1 LEASQFS
8 SFFAINAKGGE
19 FIGPKQKDRTTTVFR
34 TTTISQKIAVFKNYF
49 TKGKKS
55 FQLQKPS

>member
-1 LEASQFS
+1 LS
-8 SFFAINAKGGE
+8 INAKRGE
-19 FIGPKQKDRTTTVFR
+19 FIGPKQKDRTTTVR
-34 TTTISQKIAVFKNYF
+34 TTTVSKKMSFFKNYF